1 MGAVRRTLIRQAGS
15 HQADPGGIGI
25 PMEATHGIAG
35 RRSAV
40 PGITSTTTA
49 GWIRG
54 GSVATANGI
63 TSRIQ
68 AP

>member
-15 HQADPGGIGI
+15 HQADPGGTSTL
-25 PMEATHGIAG
+25 MEATHGIAG
-35 RRSAV
+35 KRSAV
-40 PGITSTTTA
+40 LGITSTTMA

-54 GSVATANGI
+54 GSAAAANGI

-68 AP
+68 AL